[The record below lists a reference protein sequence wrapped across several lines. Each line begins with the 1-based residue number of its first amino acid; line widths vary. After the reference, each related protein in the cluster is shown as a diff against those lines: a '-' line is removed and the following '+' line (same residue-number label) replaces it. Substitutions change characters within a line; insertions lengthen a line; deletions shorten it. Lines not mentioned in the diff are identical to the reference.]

1 MKQKPSLM
9 LIRLVLSIL
18 VLSSSCDED
27 DAPAVIIKPDLIF
40 YGLTASNQVI
50 KYNANAAE
58 SPISTLNVTG
68 LQSGET
74 LMAID
79 FRPAT
84 GQLYG
89 LGSASRIYTI
99 NLTSGL
105 ATAIGANPFTP
116 AIGG

>member
-1 MKQKPSLM
+1 MKQKPSLL
-9 LIRLVLSIL
+9 LIRIVLSIL
-18 VLSSSCDED
+18 VLSSSCDEYD
-27 DAPAVIIKPDLIF
+27 DPGVIIKPDVIF

-50 KYNANAAE
+50 QYNANAPE
-58 SPISTLNVTG
+58 SPISTLSVTG

-89 LGSASRIYTI
+89 LGSTNRIYQSI
-99 NLTSGL
+99 
-105 ATAIGANPFTP
+105 
-116 AIGG
+116 